1 MLEEVTR
8 SRTFEKSLLK
18 RGIEKVDKANAEEAT
33 DAPESQKSNITQRP
47 KPEKKES
54 PENEE

>member
-1 MLEEVTR
+1 MLEEVIR

-18 RGIEKVDKANAEEAT
+18 RGIEKANTEEAT

-47 KPEKKES
+47 KPEMKES